1 MTNVHHFHSEGLE
14 LVAHLE
20 MPEST
25 DEILPGVLLVH
36 GFPEGPGGGANSAG
50 TLPELANRI
59 SSEMGFISMAPLLR
73 GTGESEGCFSLAG
86 WLTDVRQAVSELNN
100 HPRVGQI
107 WLVGFGSGGAISICA
122 AALEANVKGVGA
134 LAAPADWAAWA
145 ASPKRLLIHAR
156 RAGVILDPN
165 FPKDFDSWAAE
176 LKQISAETAIAKLN
190 DKSVLIVHGTEDDV
204 VSSLEAR
211 ALSDAHGN
219 TDMRLI
225 EGAGHHLRHDPRAIA
240 VLLGWLDRQRRTGK
254 LET

>member
-1 MTNVHHFHSEGLE
+1 MSNVHHFQSEGLE
-14 LVAHLE
+14 LIAHLE
-20 MPEST
+20 IPES
-25 DEILPGVLLVH
+25 DEELLPCVLLIH

-73 GTGESEGCFSLAG
+73 GTGKSEGCFSLAG
-86 WLTDVRQAVSELNN
+86 WLTDVRQAILELDN
-100 HPRVGQI
+100 HPKVGQI

-122 AALEANVKGVGA
+122 AALEERVKGVGA
-134 LAAPADWAAWA
+134 LAAQADWSEWA
-145 ASPKRLLIHAR
+145 ASPKRLLIQAR
-156 RAGVILDPN
+156 RAGVITDPN
-165 FPKDFDSWAAE
+165 FPKDFDSWAEE
-176 LKQISAETAIAKLN
+176 LKQISAESSITKLH
-190 DKSVLIVHGTEDDV
+190 DKNVLIVHGTEDDV

-240 VLLGWLDRQRRTGK
+240 VLLGWLDRQRRSSK
-254 LET
+254 

>member
-1 MTNVHHFHSEGLE
+1 MTNVHHFQSEGLE

-20 MPEST
+20 IPENT
-25 DEILPGVLLVH
+25 EEPLPSVLLVH
-36 GFPEGPGGGANSAG
+36 GFPEGPGGGANSAR

-59 SSEMGFISMAPLLR
+59 SSEVGFVTMAPLLR
-73 GTGESEGCFSLAG
+73 GTGESGGCFSLAG
-86 WLTDVRQAVSELNN
+86 WLTDVRQAILELDK
-100 HPRVGQI
+100 HPRVEQI

-122 AALEANVKGVGA
+122 AALEAKVKGVGA
-134 LAAPADWAAWA
+134 LAAPADWSAWA

-156 RAGVILDPN
+156 RAGVIPDPD
-165 FPKDFDSWAAE
+165 FPEDFDSWSKE
-176 LKQISAETAIAKLN
+176 LKQISAEASISDLSEKN
-190 DKSVLIVHGTEDDV
+190 VLIVHGTEDDV

-240 VLLGWLDRQRRTGK
+240 VLLGWLDRQRRSSK
-254 LET
+254 